1 MKLNS
6 GVTGHQRNPSLPRGS
21 IDPTSPGGT
30 IGSSDHIDRGAIKV
44 IEVIGVSDQSFEDA
58 VELAVAKAAESI
70 KGITGVEVE
79 AFSAKVSD
87 GKVTQYRATVKLAF
101 VVK

>member
-1 MKLNS
+1 M
-6 GVTGHQRNPSLPRGS
+6 
-21 IDPTSPGGT
+21 
-30 IGSSDHIDRGAIKV
+30 
-44 IEVIGVSDQSFEDA
+44 IGVSDEGFEHA
-58 VELAVAKAAESI
+58 VQLAVAKAAESI
-70 KGITGVEVE
+70 NGITGVEVE

>member
-1 MKLNS
+1 M
-6 GVTGHQRNPSLPRGS
+6 
-21 IDPTSPGGT
+21 
-30 IGSSDHIDRGAIKV
+30 
-44 IEVIGVSDQSFEDA
+44 IGVSEESFENA

-79 AFSAKVSD
+79 SFSARVGD